1 MTLNVVNIIAGE
13 QTVSQTVS
21 LLIYWDFNSIT
32 TNLWA
37 IEDLCGYGKCLV
49 DVKGQ
54 SS

>member
-1 MTLNVVNIIAGE
+1 MTLNVVNVIAGE
-13 QTVSQTVS
+13 QTVSPKP
-21 LLIYWDFNSIT
+21 LIYWDFNSIT

-54 SS
+54 RS